1 MVTDLGVSHN
11 LHGTVS
17 GSSGCPK
24 CVCVCVCVHPKSLI
38 DPDDMWHQRGKGT
51 EQPVSYPQSCKDAT
65 ANLICFHCII
75 HKFIQNLMW
84 FVWAFFVKYLS
95 CLELHGK
102 TCIDAHAGWGGTD
115 AF

>member
-1 MVTDLGVSHN
+1 M
-11 LHGTVS
+11 
-17 GSSGCPK
+17 
-24 CVCVCVCVHPKSLI
+24 CVCVCVHPKSLI